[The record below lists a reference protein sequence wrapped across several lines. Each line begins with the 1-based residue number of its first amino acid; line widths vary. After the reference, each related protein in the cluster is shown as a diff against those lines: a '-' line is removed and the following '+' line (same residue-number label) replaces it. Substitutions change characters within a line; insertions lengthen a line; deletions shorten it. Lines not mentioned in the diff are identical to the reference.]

1 MIFTK
6 TTCYRMK
13 KIFLGLL
20 IGVSVVACQSSVEK
34 KVTYKAYGPATI
46 DESKAITVDEMLK
59 QFKASKGEMN
69 VTFKAP
75 IQEVCAKAGCWVSID
90 KGNGETFM
98 VRFKD
103 HFTIPVKT
111 KIGTNAI
118 FSGVLFQDTVSVE
131 MQKHFLEDAGKPQSE
146 MDKIT
151 KPLYEIGFTADGILV
166 EQ

>member
-1 MIFTK
+1 
-6 TTCYRMK
+6 MK
-13 KIFLGLL
+13 SIFLGLL
-20 IGVSVVACQSSVEK
+20 IGISFVACETKVEEK
-34 KVTYKAYGPATI
+34 ITYKAYGPATI
-46 DESKAITVDEMLK
+46 DESKAISVQEMLK
-59 QFKASKGEMN
+59 QFKSSKGEMK
-69 VTFKAP
+69 VVFKAP
-75 IQEVCAKAGCWVSID
+75 IEEVCAKAGCWVAID

-111 KIGTNAI
+111 KTGTNAI

-151 KPLYEIGFTADGILV
+151 EPLYEIGFTADGILV